1 MESRVIKLLQMAGY
15 DVHPNQ
21 HVALSWVQ
29 HRDCMYLDAFVHTDD
44 DKPVFVVEIDAN
56 MHGPMRQ

>member
-1 MESRVIKLLQMAGY
+1 MESQVFKMLQMAGY
-15 DVHPNQ
+15 DVYPDQ

-29 HRDCMYLDAFVHTDD
+29 HRDCMYL